1 MRRTPAERLNEL
13 AEHARLG
20 WALVQENPRFLDESR
35 RWLAEHPSGWPEV
48 DELWTECLQGEGPL
62 ADWLAS
68 ARGPSEWDGF
78 PSLHSLLASHPFP
91 NLISWSIQKMSRA
104 S

>member
-20 WALVQENPRFLDESR
+20 WALVQENPELLDESQS
-35 RWLAEHPSGWPEV
+35 WLAEHPSGWPEV
-48 DELWTECLQGEGPL
+48 DELWKACLQGEGPL

-68 ARGPSEWDGF
+68 SRDVSEWDGF
-78 PSLHSLLASHPFP
+78 PALHSLLASHPFP
-91 NLISWSIQKMSRA
+91 NLISWSIQKTSRA